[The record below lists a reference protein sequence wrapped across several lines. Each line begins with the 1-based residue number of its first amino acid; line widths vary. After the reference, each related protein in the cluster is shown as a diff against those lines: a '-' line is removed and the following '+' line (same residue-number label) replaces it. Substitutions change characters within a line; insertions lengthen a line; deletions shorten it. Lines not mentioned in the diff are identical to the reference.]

1 MPSHE
6 SISLSCRGPSET
18 PFSLCESLG
27 SGILTGS
34 GKAPHHPPP
43 LINAGGCPDEPQE
56 VQHSPPSLDIPHF
69 PRQSTQSC
77 APSQMDPCALS
88 ETATKALIQASSF
101 RQSSSRQ
108 ALEPSFSQV
117 PIVLPPETS
126 TQSKTQSKIPIE
138 AELTG
143 RCSSHPSPHFSRT
156 IYDVP
161 SSLHHATEVK
171 IAIQHRTAVD
181 LNQEVRNTEVSPAMN
196 VLPELGYPMM
206 ESPTIAEVEGDEM
219 HVDEVDSEK
228 EDEREECIGMSAEVA
243 RPNNLM
249 NGDGDMVAGLAT
261 NDVSEEEMDVVKECV
276 DEVNIHEEVDKNVTQ
291 QIESVEEV
299 CVDVRDV
306 SVPVQLQEKGGE
318 EENEVQEEEG
328 CPSYSAP
335 SVYVSPKTSI
345 TPVRFQAGPHWRFSS
360 PGTPKSARQLS
371 VSQSLDQS
379 DIDGPGRGLHTTS
392 EEVTPIIAQ
401 LTTPS
406 DPESEEEVD
415 ELSSSEPCDIEGT
428 FAIGRDQTVVAKP
441 PTQTLNQDKNSI
453 HSIETVGPG
462 VGHVDQVEREHARMR
477 VDETSSEVG
486 ADHLHHLCSAQ
497 HQQELLYDDLMP
509 SNPVVSPAKVI
520 PITSPNYVSSTKML
534 SLGRLPAL
542 FLDARGGLSGKRKLE
557 EINIGGTIE
566 RSQSQS
572 NYQTLGDHI
581 RLTIDLQDAPPS
593 TAGRKQKDILP
604 VPRGVSES
612 DASRSRRESGNQEIG
627 KKELKVTEKEESPAY
642 ISSSS
647 STSIP
652 DKMKDIPNNSIFEY
666 IDLTD
671 SPPQVNM
678 QAELVEEKES
688 VMKQNDTCSLL
699 TQVPSAAGPA
709 EETPMRTE
717 KTRKRHIRGRDKMKK
732 RMAQAEKK
740 KLLGIDA
747 ESSDEPDIRPARGL
761 GLSDN
766 DTVQDSGGANLVE
779 GRTTQTTI
787 PNINFAVIQARQ
799 DKSKARTRVRRRKK
813 LYVNPSVSSATLFEE
828 DSGDDRPLKKTRM
841 QSKYIEPA
849 TVGTSSNQRKSARG
863 EKLPSSTGS
872 TGGNEAEEIATD
884 QGQQLETVNLAY
896 DVPGPSKRIK
906 WPSKRI
912 REMHDKNVSSLSQL
926 VYLGIEDDL
935 FISSSAVTRK
945 RIGFTCEMIFERVD
959 WFVF

>member
-1 MPSHE
+1 M
-6 SISLSCRGPSET
+6 
-18 PFSLCESLG
+18 
-27 SGILTGS
+27 
-34 GKAPHHPPP
+34 
-43 LINAGGCPDEPQE
+43 
-56 VQHSPPSLDIPHF
+56 
-69 PRQSTQSC
+69 
-77 APSQMDPCALS
+77 
-88 ETATKALIQASSF
+88 
-101 RQSSSRQ
+101 
-108 ALEPSFSQV
+108 
-117 PIVLPPETS
+117 
-126 TQSKTQSKIPIE
+126 
-138 AELTG
+138 
-143 RCSSHPSPHFSRT
+143 
-156 IYDVP
+156 
-161 SSLHHATEVK
+161 K

-206 ESPTIAEVEGDEM
+206 ESPTIAEVEGGEM

-261 NDVSEEEMDVVKECV
+261 NVVSEEEMDVVKECV

-406 DPESEEEVD
+406 NPESEEEVD
-415 ELSSSEPCDIEGT
+415 ELSPSEPCDIEGT
-428 FAIGRDQTVVAKP
+428 LAIGRDQTVVAKP
-441 PTQTLNQDKNSI
+441 PTLNQDKNSI

-462 VGHVDQVEREHARMR
+462 VGHLDQVEREHARMR
-477 VDETSSEVG
+477 VDEPSSEVG
-486 ADHLHHLCSAQ
+486 ADHLYHLFSAQ
-497 HQQELLYDDLMP
+497 HQQEMQ

-520 PITSPNYVSSTKML
+520 HITSPNHVSSTKMP

-593 TAGRKQKDILP
+593 TAGRKRKDILP

-627 KKELKVTEKEESPAY
+627 KTELKVTEKEESPAY

-647 STSIP
+647 STPVP

-666 IDLTD
+666 IDLTG

-688 VMKQNDTCSLL
+688 VMKQDDTCSLL
-699 TQVPSAAGPA
+699 IQVPSATGPA

-926 VYLGIEDDL
+926 V
-935 FISSSAVTRK
+935 
-945 RIGFTCEMIFERVD
+945 
-959 WFVF
+959 